1 MRNRK
6 GSIEG
11 SRRSGSLKERRRK
24 SRNLKEGNRGIGK
37 GGKNGRSGGINLR
50 RRNRMDQTTKKI
62 NGMIGIWSK
71 TRVVLFE
78 TGKFITVQALRKY
91 VITGEAV
98 VC

>member
-1 MRNRK
+1 
-6 GSIEG
+6 
-11 SRRSGSLKERRRK
+11 
-24 SRNLKEGNRGIGK
+24 
-37 GGKNGRSGGINLR
+37 
-50 RRNRMDQTTKKI
+50 MDQTTKKI